1 MVAPRTY
8 ANQQWGYVF
17 NNCQITAEDDVTYNT
32 CNNKFTLARPW
43 GNSPATS
50 FLYTKYS
57 VLPSADGYKQM
68 TSSGLVL
75 RMHEYGSTDANLA
88 LLDLSERS
96 LRASS
101 PGAGSYSAVM
111 TPAEAAEYTVQN
123 ALGGTD
129 GYDPTIYTKQV
140 SMEKANLT
148 SVDRSLSWDGQ
159 SEALCYFIF
168 RKTESGDDELF
179 AITKDTSY
187 ELDDAQIGATF
198 IVRAANQRGG
208 LGEPSHE
215 FTYEVHES
223 FHLTLTENQTAPI
236 DGVDWCWSTI
246 YLDYN
251 AKAPTVADD
260 NDKADAYVYA
270 VVNVTPISMTL
281 KRVDILEKNQGYI
294 VKGKPGTYTF
304 AYTDSDGKYSN
315 GDLSDNAYKDYTA
328 VKAGRMSILDGV
340 VETTARAGK
349 EVYTLYYKENY
360 GLGFYT
366 YTGNYL
372 NANKAYLD
380 GSYVGTEGAGGI
392 VIGGT
397 ESAGLIFLDD
407 LLPTDLQKL
416 RGTADDD
423 SERIYTIS
431 GQRVKRSEM
440 IKGRV
445 YIVNGRKLAY

>member
-1 MVAPRTY
+1 
-8 ANQQWGYVF
+8 
-17 NNCQITAEDDVTYNT
+17 
-32 CNNKFTLARPW
+32 
-43 GNSPATS
+43 
-50 FLYTKYS
+50 
-57 VLPSADGYKQM
+57 
-68 TSSGLVL
+68 
-75 RMHEYGSTDANLA
+75 
-88 LLDLSERS
+88 
-96 LRASS
+96 
-101 PGAGSYSAVM
+101 
-111 TPAEAAEYTVQN
+111 
-123 ALGGTD
+123 
-129 GYDPTIYTKQV
+129 
-140 SMEKANLT
+140 
-148 SVDRSLSWDGQ
+148 
-159 SEALCYFIF
+159 
-168 RKTESGDDELF
+168 
-179 AITKDTSY
+179 
-187 ELDDAQIGATF
+187 
-198 IVRAANQRGG
+198 
-208 LGEPSHE
+208 
-215 FTYEVHES
+215 VHES
-223 FHLTLTENQTAPI
+223 FKLTLTDRQQAPYKGEYW
-236 DGVDWCWSTI
+236 DWSTI

-328 VKAGRMSILDGV
+328 VKASRMSILDGV

-423 SERIYTIS
+423 SDRIYTVY